1 MHRVSVQLALILAV
15 SGLTFFLNL
24 GQARLWDRDEP
35 RNAGAAREMAS
46 RGDWIV
52 PTFNDELRAQKP
64 ILTYWIMLASYAVMG
79 ENEFAARFG
88 SAALSIGT
96 VLWTWVIAR
105 RLLGASKALWPPL
118 ALSTFLMFTI
128 AARAATP
135 DAPLVFC
142 FTMAI
147 GLWVLSVF
155 APNTDDQ
162 VRTWSNPGLR
172 EEGVWFPRHLK
183 WVVPIYATFGLA
195 VLAKGPVGLVLPLA
209 IIGMFQLLARLDEAA
224 PRSSSEGS
232 VLYRLRI
239 TLRPWHP
246 VHFARTTWSMRPITG
261 LITTLLVAAPWY
273 IWVGINTQGDFLEA
287 FFLRENLGRATTA
300 MENHSGGV
308 WFYPLALLFGT
319 FPWSVLALPLI
330 IAVDRAM
337 SVKRADRPLV
347 LVLGLCWIGLV
358 VTAFTLAST
367 KLPSYITPCH
377 AGAAL
382 VYGWY
387 AAALA
392 SRAHELSAR
401 WKIAVGSVFAVVGV
415 LLAAGV
421 WIAAGELAPSLRLLS
436 VFAIIPMLGAAVV
449 LLSLRYEQ
457 PKLVPMS
464 VAVTSVIWTACVFGI
479 GTVQVDRVQQMD
491 EMLAGVRSRE
501 SVQLASFGKLESSW
515 VYYAGHPILEL
526 DPATTNDVVIAN
538 GSLHRE
544 HPWSTKPRPTL
555 ETFLQLP
562 GEHFVIVP
570 RSQQEQLM
578 SQANGRLVEIASV
591 PEFLNDDTLVL
602 LGPPQIDRTAWMNS
616 ETSSMR

>member
-1 MHRVSVQLALILAV
+1 MHRVSVQLALVLAV

-35 RNAGAAREMAS
+35 RNAGAASEMAA

-64 ILTYWIMLASYAVMG
+64 ILTYWIMLAAYAVFG
-79 ENEFAARFG
+79 ESEFAARFG

-96 VLWTWVIAR
+96 VIWTWVIAR
-105 RLLGASKALWPPL
+105 RLLGASRALWPPL
-118 ALSTFLMFTI
+118 ALATFLMFTI

-142 FTMAI
+142 FTSAI
-147 GLWVLSVF
+147 GLWILSVF
-155 APNTDDQ
+155 APNTDDA
-162 VRTWSNPGLR
+162 VRTFREPGLR
-172 EEGVWFPRHLK
+172 EAGLWFPRHLK
-183 WVVPIYATFGLA
+183 WVVPIYACFGLA

-209 IIGMFQLLARLDEAA
+209 IIGMFQLLARLDEAS
-224 PRSSSEGS
+224 PQSSREGT
-232 VLYRLRI
+232 LAYRLRI
-239 TLRPWHP
+239 ALRPWHP

-261 LITTLLVAAPWY
+261 LATTLLVAAPWY
-273 IWVGINTQGDFLEA
+273 LWVGLNTQGDFLEA

-308 WFYPLALLFGT
+308 WFYPVALLVGT

-330 IAVDRAM
+330 IAVDRGL
-337 SVKRADRPLV
+337 SVKRDERPLV
-347 LVLGLCWIGLV
+347 LVLGLCWVGLV
-358 VTAFTLAST
+358 IVAFTLAST

-387 AAALA
+387 AASIA
-392 SRAHELSAR
+392 SASCTLSAR
-401 WKIAVGSVFAVVGV
+401 WKIAVASVFGIVAVA
-415 LLAAGV
+415 LAVAV
-421 WIAAGELAPSLRLLS
+421 WTVAGELAPSLRPLS
-436 VFAIIPMLGAAVV
+436 ALAIIPLLGAAAV
-449 LLSLRYEQ
+449 LLSLRFTQ
-457 PKLVPMS
+457 PRWVPVS
-464 VAVTSVIWTACVFGI
+464 ISITSIVWTAAIFGI
-479 GTVQVDRVQQMD
+479 GSVQVDRVQQMD
-491 EMLAGVRSRE
+491 ELLAGVRGRE

-526 DPATTNDVVIAN
+526 DPAETNHVVVSN
-538 GSLHRE
+538 GVLERE

-570 RSQQEQLM
+570 RSHQDQILGR
-578 SQANGRLVEIASV
+578 ARGRLVEIASV
-591 PEFLNDDTLVL
+591 REFLNDDTLVL
-602 LGPPQIDRTAWMNS
+602 LGPPQVDRSAWMNDPS
-616 ETSSMR
+616 VQLR